1 MLKNFILETQKTDRK
16 LREICS
22 LLKCDKEHI
31 LKKSK
36 TLIDKLENNEILIH
50 KLKNQ
55 IKELNA

>member
-22 LLKCDKEHI
+22 LLKCDKKHI

-36 TLIDKLENNEILIH
+36 TLIDKLENNKILIH
-50 KLKNQ
+50 KLK
-55 IKELNA
+55 ELNA